1 MKVVILCGG
10 LGTRLREETEFI
22 PKPMVEI
29 GGKPILWHI
38 MKIYA
43 YYGFR
48 EFILCLGYKGE
59 MIKDYFLNYE
69 EMNDDFTIRLGKPNS
84 IDFHSNHSEDGW
96 KVTLADTGENAMT
109 GSRIK
114 QIEKYIDEEEFMAT
128 YGDGLADIDINRLLE
143 LHRKQKKISTLT
155 GVHPI
160 SRFGEVIEDRGIVK
174 EFIEKP
180 QLSEGYI
187 NGGFFVFK
195 RKFFD
200 YLTADNNCVL
210 EKGPLEK
217 MVREKELS
225 IYPHDGFWQ
234 CMDTY
239 RDHRDLQEIWQKG
252 NVPWKVW
259 EK

>member
-22 PKPMVEI
+22 PKPMIEI
-29 GGKPILWHI
+29 GGKPMIWHI

-59 MIKDYFLNYE
+59 MIKEYFLNYE
-69 EMNDDFTIRLGKPNS
+69 GMNNDFTIKLGKPS
-84 IDFHSNHSEDGW
+84 SVEFHSNHTEDGW
-96 KVTLADTGENAMT
+96 RVTLADTGENTMT

-114 QIEKYIDEEEFMAT
+114 KIERYIDGDEFMAT
-128 YGDGLADIDINRLLE
+128 YGDGLANVDIGNLLE
-143 LHRKQKKISTLT
+143 LHRRQKKTATLT
-155 GVHPI
+155 GVHPL
-160 SRFGEVIEDRGIVK
+160 SRFGEVVEDHGIVK

-187 NGGFFVFK
+187 NGGFFVFN
-195 RKFFD
+195 RKVFD
-200 YLTADNNCVL
+200 YLSDGDNCVL
-210 EKGPLEK
+210 EKEPMEK
-217 MVREKELS
+217 LTKQKELAV
-225 IYPHDGFWQ
+225 YPHDGFWQ

-239 RDHRDLQEIWQKG
+239 RDYKFLQEMWQKG
-252 NVPWKVW
+252 DVPWKVW
-259 EK
+259 KK